1 MRSLQDRAR
10 NIGLHGLV
18 ARWDE
23 LGAEPWVTTLVSV
36 EEAAR
41 ERRSLDRRV
50 QRARLARFKPMA
62 DFDWRWPSAI
72 DRAAVEALFRLD
84 FVDEQANVVLV
95 GPNGVGKTMIAK
107 NLAHAALLAGRTVR
121 FATASQMLNELA
133 AQDGSLALQ
142 RALRRYCSPA
152 LLVVDEVG
160 YLSYDN
166 RHADLLFEVV
176 NRRYETGRPIVITT
190 NKPFSAWSEVFPNAA
205 CVVVLVDRLVHR
217 SEILSIEGDSYRL
230 REANERAGK
239 RRG

>member
-10 NIGLHGLV
+10 SIGLHGLA

-23 LGAEPWVTTLVSV
+23 FGEEPWVAALLSV

-50 QRARLARFKPMA
+50 QRARLSRFKPMA

-72 DRAAVEALFRLD
+72 DRNAVEALFRLH
-84 FVDEQANVVLV
+84 FLDEQANVVLV

-133 AQDGSLALQ
+133 AQDGSIALQ

-190 NKPFSAWSEVFPNAA
+190 DKPFSAWSEVFPNAA

-239 RRG
+239 KRG